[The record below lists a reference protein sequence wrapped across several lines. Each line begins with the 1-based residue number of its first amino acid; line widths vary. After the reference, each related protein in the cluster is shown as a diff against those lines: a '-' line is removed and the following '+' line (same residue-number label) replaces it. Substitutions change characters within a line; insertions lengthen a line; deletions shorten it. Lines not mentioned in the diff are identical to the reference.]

1 MLTVLQRGQLV
12 GAIDYAEQKGRSGVD
27 GDVPIEALCRSVED
41 AGFDVVGVAE
51 HECLDLVPAHA
62 RFVR

>member
-51 HECLDLVPAHA
+51 HEC
-62 RFVR
+62 